1 MKRLVPVTSRIHFQL
16 FLEKHLHAG
25 GDSVNIT
32 YGRSPMVLSAALNKA
47 AQTDLELIS
56 KAIAGREDG
65 FEELVGRYQRP
76 ITSYVFR
83 MLGDYDSAL
92 DVTQE
97 VFIKVYNSLSR
108 YSSEYKFSTWLYRI
122 AHNAA
127 IDHIRRNSNVGQSL
141 ETEAADGTYQLQL
154 ESPGPTPEQ
163 DRERSEWRTE
173 INSVV
178 KCLPA
183 AYRDLIT
190 LRHGQDLS
198 YDEIAVV
205 TGLPL
210 GTVKNRLFRARE
222 MMRQIFIERGFN
234 GI

>member
-1 MKRLVPVTSRIHFQL
+1 M
-16 FLEKHLHAG
+16 
-25 GDSVNIT
+25 
-32 YGRSPMVLSAALNKA
+32 LNN
-47 AQTDLELIS
+47 
-56 KAIAGREDG
+56 
-65 FEELVGRYQRP
+65 
-76 ITSYVFR
+76 
-83 MLGDYDSAL
+83 YDASL

-97 VFIKVYNSLSR
+97 VFIKVYNSLDK

-127 IDHIRRNSNVGQSL
+127 IDYIRRRANNEQSL
-141 ETEAADGTYQLQL
+141 ETESKEGIYQIQI
-154 ESPGPTPEQ
+154 ESPHLTPEQ
-163 DRERSEWRTE
+163 ERERSEWRRE
-173 INSVV
+173 IKAVV

-183 AYRDLIT
+183 AYRELIL

-198 YDEIAVV
+198 YDEIAEI

-222 MMRQIFIERGFN
+222 MMREIFIKRGFT